1 MRGMEI
7 IPEAVQID
15 ARAKIMWGEGEQKTL
30 EFLQSKGIGDKD
42 AYVFIQNLLKEREA
56 SVRED
61 GRKKIIIGA
70 ACMPLPAIYYFV
82 THYCLGY
89 WDVKFFAGL
98 IVVAVF
104 GLTKFLNGL
113 SMVLR
118 PRKHSGSLANAE

>member
-30 EFLQSKGIGDKD
+30 EFLQSKGVGDKD
-42 AYVFIQNLLKEREA
+42 AYVFIQNLLKERDA

-70 ACMPLPAIYYFV
+70 ACMPLPVIYYFV
-82 THYCLGY
+82 THYWLGY